1 MSRSLTHRLAL
12 LTAAALLPAPLA
24 FAAGTA
30 DEAPEPNPETLAP
43 LHRSP
48 DAIPG
53 RYLVTLD
60 TGFDP
65 TAIAEGL
72 GVDPDFVYRSAMLG
86 FAASLT
92 EEQVA
97 AVRRLPGV
105 AAVEQD
111 AVVRADTQPAAA
123 AAAPPAVWGLDRIDQ
138 RDLPLDSDFTT
149 RNDGSGVTV
158 FILDTGI
165 DYRHQEFGGRAVP
178 GFDAV
183 GDGRDGADCAGHGT
197 HVAGTVAGS
206 TFGVAPAAK
215 LVSVRVLDCEG
226 KGSMG
231 GIVAGLDWT
240 ARNAEGPA
248 VLNGSLGGSYSL
260 ATNMATENLAASGVL
275 PVVAAGNSDQDACRV
290 SPASAP
296 SAVTVGATRRD
307 DAEAGFSNHGR
318 CLDLYAPGQGIVSAR
333 LGGGSEALN
342 GTSMASPHV
351 AGVAALAK
359 DEHGD
364 VPSAVLARW
373 LTDTS
378 STGKVGSLDAGS
390 PNRLLYTGGL

>member
-30 DEAPEPNPETLAP
+30 DEAPEPNAGTLAP

-65 TAIAEGL
+65 KAIADGL
-72 GVDPDFVYRSAMLG
+72 GADPDFVYRSAMLG

-97 AVRRLPGV
+97 AVRALPGV

-111 AVVRADTQPAAA
+111 AVVRADALPSAAPAAPLA
-123 AAAPPAVWGLDRIDQ
+123 SWGLDRIDQ
-138 RDLPLDSDFTT
+138 RELPLDSDFTT

-248 VLNGSLGGSYSL
+248 VLNGSLGGSYSF

-275 PVVAAGNSDQDACRV
+275 PVVAAGNADEDACRV
-290 SPASAP
+290 SPASAR

-307 DAEAGFSNHGR
+307 DAEASFSNHGR
-318 CLDLYAPGQGIVSAR
+318 CLDLYAPGQAIVSAR
-333 LGGGSEALN
+333 LGGGSVALN

-359 DEHGD
+359 DEYGD
-364 VPSAVLARW
+364 VSSAALARW
-373 LTDTS
+373 LADTAS
-378 STGKVGSLDAGS
+378 KDKVRSIDPGS